1 MIAIGLLVLA
11 WQAALIDGL
20 ARFLEWQLRFIRQP
34 AYRLLVRLVGWLLI
48 ANGILWAVSLLLGR
62 PPLPL

>member
-11 WQAALIDGL
+11 RPAALIDGM
-20 ARFLEWQLRFIRQP
+20 ARFLEWQLRFVRQP
-34 AYRLLVRLVGWLLI
+34 GYRLLVRLVGWLLV
-48 ANGILWAVSLLLGR
+48 ANGLLWAVSLLLGR